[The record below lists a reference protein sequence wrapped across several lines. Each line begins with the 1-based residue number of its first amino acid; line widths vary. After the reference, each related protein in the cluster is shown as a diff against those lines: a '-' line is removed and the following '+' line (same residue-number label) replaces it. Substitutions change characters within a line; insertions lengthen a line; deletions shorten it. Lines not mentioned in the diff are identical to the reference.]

1 MDSLVSLT
9 RSQKRRFKRLIQR
22 SDNGRVVRRAQVLL
36 QLASGVSPTAVS
48 RSLSVARSTV
58 YRWATQFQT
67 AGEAFLEACGSGRR
81 AYTVDDTL
89 LETLAELVE
98 QPPSDYGYLRS
109 TWTSEMLAETLNSL
123 LSRPIHASTV
133 RRWLV
138 NLGFGWR
145 RARPTLHL
153 RDPRAATRLKAIHRA
168 LSRAPSG
175 HEVFDADEVDID
187 LNPKI
192 GFLWSTQ
199 GCQRAIPTPGQN
211 RKRYL
216 AGALHARTGRVAYV
230 EGTRKNSDLFLCL
243 LDHLRQTYRAARR
256 IILIVDNYII
266 HKCRLAH
273 VWLKHN
279 PKFRLL
285 FQPAYQPWVNDIEK
299 LWKQLHDNVTRNHRY
314 STIDRLMDAVRAFMR
329 AASPFPGN
337 CPSVAR
343 FGSPI

>member
-1 MDSLVSLT
+1 MP
-9 RSQKRRFKRLIQR
+9 
-22 SDNGRVVRRAQVLL
+22 
-36 QLASGVSPTAVS
+36 SP
-48 RSLSVARSTV
+48 
-58 YRWATQFQT
+58 Q
-67 AGEAFLEACGSGRR
+67 
-81 AYTVDDTL
+81 
-89 LETLAELVE
+89 
-98 QPPSDYGYLRS
+98 
-109 TWTSEMLAETLNSL
+109 
-123 LSRPIHASTV
+123 
-133 RRWLV
+133 
-138 NLGFGWR
+138 
-145 RARPTLHL
+145 
-153 RDPRAATRLKAIHRA
+153 
-168 LSRAPSG
+168 
-175 HEVFDADEVDID
+175 
-187 LNPKI
+187 
-192 GFLWSTQ
+192 
-199 GCQRAIPTPGQN
+199 PGQN

-243 LDHLRQTYRAARR
+243 LDHLRQTYRAACR

-299 LWKQLHDNVTRNHRY
+299 LWKQLHDNVTRKHRY

-343 FGSPI
+343 FGTPI

>member
-58 YRWATQFQT
+58 YRWVTQFQT

-175 HEVFDADEVDID
+175 HEVFYADEVDID

-199 GCQRAIPTPGQN
+199 GCQRAIPTAWAKPETLSG
-211 RKRYL
+211 
-216 AGALHARTGRVAYV
+216 G
-230 EGTRKNSDLFLCL
+230 
-243 LDHLRQTYRAARR
+243 RAARTNR
-256 IILIVDNYII
+256 SRCVCRGHTEKQRPIPLPARPPAANLPRRASNY
-266 HKCRLAH
+266 L
-273 VWLKHN
+273 
-279 PKFRLL
+279 
-285 FQPAYQPWVNDIEK
+285 
-299 LWKQLHDNVTRNHRY
+299 
-314 STIDRLMDAVRAFMR
+314 DR
-329 AASPFPGN
+329 G
-337 CPSVAR
+337 
-343 FGSPI
+343 

>member
-1 MDSLVSLT
+1 
-9 RSQKRRFKRLIQR
+9 
-22 SDNGRVVRRAQVLL
+22 
-36 QLASGVSPTAVS
+36 
-48 RSLSVARSTV
+48 
-58 YRWATQFQT
+58 
-67 AGEAFLEACGSGRR
+67 
-81 AYTVDDTL
+81 
-89 LETLAELVE
+89 
-98 QPPSDYGYLRS
+98 
-109 TWTSEMLAETLNSL
+109 ML
-123 LSRPIHASTV
+123 
-133 RRWLV
+133 
-138 NLGFGWR
+138 
-145 RARPTLHL
+145 RPTLHL
-153 RDPRAATRLKAIHRA
+153 RDPRAATCLKAIHRA

-175 HEVFDADEVDID
+175 HEVFYADEVDID
-187 LNPKI
+187 LNPNI
-192 GFLWSTQ
+192 GFLGSTQ

-299 LWKQLHDNVTRNHRY
+299 LWKQLHDNVTRKHRY
-314 STIDRLMDAVRAFMR
+314 STSDRLMDAVRAFMR
-329 AASPFPGN
+329 AGKSIPGKLPECRKIWITYLVNLGFGWRRARPTLHLRDPRAATRLKAIHRALSRAPSGHEVFYADEVDIDLNPNIGFLGSTQGCQRAIPTPGQNRKRYLAGALHARTGRVAYVEGTRKKQRPIPLPARPPAANLPRRASNYLDRG
-337 CPSVAR
+337 
-343 FGSPI
+343 

>member
-1 MDSLVSLT
+1 MKCFTPMRSISTSIPKSVS
-9 RSQKRRFKRLIQR
+9 
-22 SDNGRVVRRAQVLL
+22 
-36 QLASGVSPTAVS
+36 
-48 RSLSVARSTV
+48 
-58 YRWATQFQT
+58 
-67 AGEAFLEACGSGRR
+67 
-81 AYTVDDTL
+81 
-89 LETLAELVE
+89 
-98 QPPSDYGYLRS
+98 
-109 TWTSEMLAETLNSL
+109 
-123 LSRPIHASTV
+123 
-133 RRWLV
+133 
-138 NLGFGWR
+138 FG
-145 RARPTLHL
+145 
-153 RDPRAATRLKAIHRA
+153 
-168 LSRAPSG
+168 
-175 HEVFDADEVDID
+175 
-187 LNPKI
+187 
-192 GFLWSTQ
+192 STQ
-199 GCQRAIPTPGQN
+199 GVKCHPHAWAKPETLSG
-211 RKRYL
+211 
-216 AGALHARTGRVAYV
+216 GALHARTGRVAYV

-314 STIDRLMDAVRAFMR
+314 STIDRLMDALRAFMR

>member
-1 MDSLVSLT
+1 M
-9 RSQKRRFKRLIQR
+9 F
-22 SDNGRVVRRAQVLL
+22 
-36 QLASGVSPTAVS
+36 
-48 RSLSVARSTV
+48 
-58 YRWATQFQT
+58 Y
-67 AGEAFLEACGSGRR
+67 
-81 AYTVDDTL
+81 
-89 LETLAELVE
+89 
-98 QPPSDYGYLRS
+98 
-109 TWTSEMLAETLNSL
+109 
-123 LSRPIHASTV
+123 
-133 RRWLV
+133 
-138 NLGFGWR
+138 
-145 RARPTLHL
+145 
-153 RDPRAATRLKAIHRA
+153 
-168 LSRAPSG
+168 
-175 HEVFDADEVDID
+175 ADEVDID

-314 STIDRLMDAVRAFMR
+314 STSDRLMDAVRAFMR

>member
-1 MDSLVSLT
+1 M
-9 RSQKRRFKRLIQR
+9 F
-22 SDNGRVVRRAQVLL
+22 
-36 QLASGVSPTAVS
+36 
-48 RSLSVARSTV
+48 
-58 YRWATQFQT
+58 Y
-67 AGEAFLEACGSGRR
+67 
-81 AYTVDDTL
+81 
-89 LETLAELVE
+89 
-98 QPPSDYGYLRS
+98 
-109 TWTSEMLAETLNSL
+109 
-123 LSRPIHASTV
+123 
-133 RRWLV
+133 
-138 NLGFGWR
+138 
-145 RARPTLHL
+145 
-153 RDPRAATRLKAIHRA
+153 
-168 LSRAPSG
+168 
-175 HEVFDADEVDID
+175 ADEVDID

-230 EGTRKNSDLFLCL
+230 EGTRKKQRPIPLPARPPAANLP
-243 LDHLRQTYRAARR
+243 RRASN
-256 IILIVDNYII
+256 ILIVDNYII

-299 LWKQLHDNVTRNHRY
+299 LWKQLHDKVTRNHRY

-337 CPSVAR
+337 CRVSQDLDHL
-343 FGSPI
+343 FSPNPTKKTTQDNVRNIPISFPTNVSYCNVHFTFIEFNLQPIHAHTLSCHQLG

>member
-58 YRWATQFQT
+58 YRWVTQFQT

-175 HEVFDADEVDID
+175 RKCFTPMRSISTSIPKSVSLGLLKVVNVPSPRLGKTGNAIWRARCTHEPVALRMSRAHGKTATYSFAC
-187 LNPKI
+187 
-192 GFLWSTQ
+192 STTC
-199 GCQRAIPTPGQN
+199 GKLTAP
-211 RKRYL
+211 
-216 AGALHARTGRVAYV
+216 RV
-230 EGTRKNSDLFLCL
+230 ELS
-243 LDHLRQTYRAARR
+243 
-256 IILIVDNYII
+256 
-266 HKCRLAH
+266 
-273 VWLKHN
+273 
-279 PKFRLL
+279 
-285 FQPAYQPWVNDIEK
+285 
-299 LWKQLHDNVTRNHRY
+299 
-314 STIDRLMDAVRAFMR
+314 
-329 AASPFPGN
+329 
-337 CPSVAR
+337 
-343 FGSPI
+343 

>member
-1 MDSLVSLT
+1 
-9 RSQKRRFKRLIQR
+9 
-22 SDNGRVVRRAQVLL
+22 
-36 QLASGVSPTAVS
+36 
-48 RSLSVARSTV
+48 
-58 YRWATQFQT
+58 
-67 AGEAFLEACGSGRR
+67 
-81 AYTVDDTL
+81 
-89 LETLAELVE
+89 
-98 QPPSDYGYLRS
+98 
-109 TWTSEMLAETLNSL
+109 MLAETLNSL

-175 HEVFDADEVDID
+175 HEVFYADEVDID

-192 GFLWSTQ
+192 GFLGSTQ

-243 LDHLRQTYRAARR
+243 LPAANLPRRAS
-256 IILIVDNYII
+256 NY
-266 HKCRLAH
+266 L
-273 VWLKHN
+273 
-279 PKFRLL
+279 
-285 FQPAYQPWVNDIEK
+285 
-299 LWKQLHDNVTRNHRY
+299 
-314 STIDRLMDAVRAFMR
+314 DR
-329 AASPFPGN
+329 G
-337 CPSVAR
+337 
-343 FGSPI
+343 